1 MAIPVKVI
9 NYLKKN
15 KIKYEII
22 EHRKVFTALDSA
34 QTQKI
39 KPLQVVKTLV
49 MKLDKDYCLALLPAS
64 KNLDKAK
71 FKKAVGNAQAR
82 SVHKIDFAKEPW
94 MKKNLPGKVGAT
106 PAFGRMLELPV
117 YMDGVLFKL
126 KELILNTGDY
136 TQSFKIKIKDFI
148 KLEEPIKA
156 NFSKPKK

>member
-1 MAIPVKVI
+1 MSIPAKVI

-15 KIKYEII
+15 KIKFEII

-71 FKKAVGNAQAR
+71 FKKATKAK
-82 SVHKIDFAKEPW
+82 KIDFAREPW

-106 PAFGRMLELPV
+106 PAFGKMLKLSV
-117 YMDGVLFKL
+117 YIDGTLFKL

-136 TQSFKIKIKDFI
+136 TQSFKIKTKDFI

-156 NFSKPKK
+156 NFSKSKK